1 MSPSAQPT
9 VYQFGRPSK
18 AHLHALTERAED
30 AETELTARHD
40 EAIALVNELRPMLS
54 RLIPGAIEVGPRHY
68 QTVIA
73 ALARLDRFETQQ
85 FPDPDDDGEA
95 VAA

>member
-1 MSPSAQPT
+1 MAPARAT

-18 AHLHALTERAED
+18 AHLHALTERAEE
-30 AETELTARHD
+30 AEAELLARHD
-40 EAIALVNELRPMLS
+40 EAITLVNELRPLIA
-54 RLIPGAIEVGPRHY
+54 RLVPGAIEIGPRHY
-68 QTVIA
+68 QTVVA
-73 ALARLDRFETQQ
+73 ALNRLARFESQQ